1 MQRRRVNFHTLG
13 CKLNFSE
20 SSTLAR
26 EFEAGGFIRVGVS
39 EAADISVIN
48 SCSVTE
54 HADKK
59 CRNLI
64 RKSIGA
70 TRRRLLSSPVAM
82 PSSNRRRS
90 LRSKGSIWC

>member
-1 MQRRRVNFHTLG
+1 MQRRRVSFHTLG

-64 RKSIGA
+64 RKIH
-70 TRRRLLSSPVAM
+70 RRTLSSPVAT
-82 PSSNRRRS
+82 PSSNRRKS
-90 LRSKGSIWC
+90 PRSKGSIWC

>member
-48 SCSVTE
+48 SLS
-54 HADKK
+54 
-59 CRNLI
+59 LI
-64 RKSIGA
+64 HI
-70 TRRRLLSSPVAM
+70 
-82 PSSNRRRS
+82 
-90 LRSKGSIWC
+90 

>member
-39 EAADISVIN
+39 EAADI
-48 SCSVTE
+48 
-54 HADKK
+54 
-59 CRNLI
+59 
-64 RKSIGA
+64 
-70 TRRRLLSSPVAM
+70 
-82 PSSNRRRS
+82 
-90 LRSKGSIWC
+90 